1 MKNQFRVITW
11 SQDVTKYSEPE
22 TFTNAEGEEVTTSP
36 FPIEGTTTF
45 KVELS
50 TVDINSVNQVV
61 GTVYVKVDGLTG
73 YTGEAKLQIAE
84 KLALLGL
91 YEEAHEDPLEQAKQL
106 RWNRLLSIRDGLES
120 KGFNYLGKTFDSNQR
135 SILRILGTAQ
145 AATAAA
151 LAGQDFEVDWTTADN
166 SIVTMTR
173 DQVLGLPA
181 ALATKANEIHMQA
194 RELRLALDNAGSIEQ
209 VQEVKWPGV
218 EYEVVE
224 PYNPFDENGDLPSVS

>member
-1 MKNQFRVITW
+1 MKNQFRVTTW
-11 SQDVTKYSEPE
+11 TQDVSKYAPKTEQVATDGSTYQLGGEPL
-22 TFTNAEGEEVTTSP
+22 
-36 FPIEGTTTF
+36 EGTTTF

-50 TVDINSVNQVV
+50 TVDLNNVNAIVGSVYI
-61 GTVYVKVDGLTG
+61 TLDRLTE
-73 YTGEAKLQIAE
+73 YTGEAKIEIEA
-84 KLALLGL
+84 KLAELGL
-91 YEEAHEDPLEQAKQL
+91 LDPPQPTDLEKAKQL

-120 KGFNYLGKTFDSNQR
+120 KGFNYLGKTFDGDQR
-135 SILRILGTAQ
+135 SILRILATAQ

-151 LAGQDFEVDWTTADN
+151 LAGQDFDVDWTTADN

-181 ALATKANEIHMQA
+181 ALATRANEIHMQA
-194 RELRLALDNAGSIEQ
+194 RELRLALDNAGSVEQ

-224 PYNPFDENGDLPSVS
+224 PYNPFDENGDLPPVS

>member
-1 MKNQFRVITW
+1 MKNQFKVVTW
-11 SQDVTKYSEPE
+11 TQDVTKYSEPVKV
-22 TFTNAEGEEVTTSP
+22 EGEWGEVLP
-36 FPIEGTTTF
+36 LPLEGTTTF

-50 TVDINSVNQVV
+50 TVDLNNVNAIVGSVYI
-61 GTVYVKVDGLTG
+61 TLDRLTEH
-73 YTGEAKLQIAE
+73 TGEAKIEIEA
-84 KLALLGL
+84 KLAELGL
-91 YEEAHEDPLEQAKQL
+91 LDPPQPTDLEKAKQL

-120 KGFNYLGKTFDSNQR
+120 KGFNYLGKTFDGDQR
-135 SILRILGTAQ
+135 SILRILATAQ

-151 LAGQDFEVDWTTADN
+151 LAGQDFDVDWTTADN

-181 ALATKANEIHMQA
+181 ALATRVNEIHMQA
-194 RELRLALDNAGSIEQ
+194 RELRLALDSAGSVEQ
-209 VQEVKWPGV
+209 VQGVKWPGV